1 VLRGWFQTVFQAKG
15 FRLIEVIE
23 RKLKITRCT
32 QYQTNSSQWILQESN
47 HQSDLCTSDNEV
59 SNAQFNGSV
68 QNSSGFSPY
77 FYDRSLISS
86 RVPFTAAHLSLVVR
100 APFIVTL
107 VPSVHLNTPFRDK
120 HSAHHLQLGFSPTS
134 CANFFAYNRSL
145 TVGLGSPFDHRNS
158 GLTILSPIITSTL
171 RPALFAHQKQRCLHL
186 IFPIEIIQVLPLTLS
201 K

>member
-1 VLRGWFQTVFQAKG
+1 VLRSCFQTVFQANG

-32 QYQTNSSQWILQESN
+32 QYQTNSSQWMLQESN

-59 SNAQFNGSV
+59 SNAQSNESV
-68 QNSSGFSPY
+68 QNSSGFSPH
-77 FYDRSLISS
+77 FYDQSLISS
-86 RVPFTAAHLSLVVR
+86 RVPFTAAHLSLVVC

-107 VPSVHLNTPFRDK
+107 VPSVHLNTPFADK

-134 CANFFAYNRSL
+134 CANLFAYNRML
-145 TVGLGSPFDHRNS
+145 TVDLGSPFDHRNP
-158 GLTILSPIITSTL
+158 GLTISSPIITSTL
-171 RPALFAHQKQRCLHL
+171 RPALFACRKNRCLHL
-186 IFPIEIIQVLPLTLS
+186 ILSTEIIQILPLTLS